1 MKSHYA
7 NRSKRRCIGGP
18 LNEQILYL
26 EGTSTLTMNFKGV
39 IGYYHSAAL
48 CGDIFWRPYVN
59 GA

>member
-1 MKSHYA
+1 MKSVHA
-7 NRSKRRCIGGP
+7 CKSKRRCVGGP
-18 LNEQILYL
+18 LNGQNLML

-39 IGYYHSAAL
+39 VGYYHSASL